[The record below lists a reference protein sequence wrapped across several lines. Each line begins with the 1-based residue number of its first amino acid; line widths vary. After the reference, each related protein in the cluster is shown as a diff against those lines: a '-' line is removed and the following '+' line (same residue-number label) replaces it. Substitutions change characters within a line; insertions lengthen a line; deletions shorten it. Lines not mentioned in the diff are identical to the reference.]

1 MTTHHEQTYARLVS
15 EYVSSLEGK
24 IGVLDRALAQAPSDA
39 TALAQARD
47 VAHRMRGTAGC
58 YGFRE
63 LSDAAGLLDESLTAL
78 QRGQGSSWD
87 EAVAFAEQVRSVAQA
102 TIARRS

>member
-1 MTTHHEQTYARLVS
+1 MSTQHEQVYARLVS
-15 EYVSSLEGK
+15 EYVGSLSDKLGL
-24 IGVLDRALAQAPSDA
+24 LDRALAHAPHDA

-78 QRGQGSSWD
+78 QRGHGSSWD
-87 EAVAFAEQVRSVAQA
+87 EAVAFADRVRTVAQ
-102 TIARRS
+102 TITNRAP